1 MVTKTPSVDEV
12 LQSIGSRWA
21 RLERLRLASRLLA
34 ALAAVW
40 LVAWA
45 IAAERALS
53 GEIVLAL
60 MAGALVAS
68 LAAAAWI
75 VRRRAPVPSDL
86 LLARFIEER
95 CPDLDDRLVTAVD
108 VRARAGSTHSVLEQ
122 TLQDAAASALSGAS
136 LDDVVPEST
145 ARRTRGRAA
154 LAAVLAAIVAAAWIA
169 PARRGFDA
177 AVARLFPDR
186 YALHVTPG
194 SIRLKPGEPLVIRAR
209 TTSAAGIVPDLV
221 LSNGTARDEK
231 ISMSRSQEGGFA
243 HRFDVVPASFRYR
256 VTVAGRTSP
265 TYEVTLLTPPRLERI
280 DLHYEFPA
288 YTRLEPRDEED
299 GGDIYA
305 PAGSKVTLRV
315 HTGSTA
321 ASGALALGDRR
332 VPLAHTGGGLF
343 EATLPVTDNGSY
355 RVSLTSRDGV
365 TAPGDTEYFIRV
377 LDDRPPDVRIVR
389 PAGDRQV
396 TPLEEVTIEARA
408 DDDYGVASLELV
420 YGVRGAKEKA
430 VPIGRERGET
440 SSTGTHTLYLEDLGV
455 QPGDFVT
462 YYARA
467 KDVGRGRRST
477 EARSDIYFLEVKP
490 FQEEF
495 AAAQSQAM
503 SGAGG
508 GPMDDLVAAQ
518 KDIIVAT
525 WKLDRRSAAGRSA
538 ADVKSVAR
546 AQGELK
552 QRAERAAGPFRRRPR
567 PGQLD
572 SPRAS
577 DDPMTT
583 AVVAMARA
591 QAALDAV
598 RTSDAIPPEMEA
610 LNALLRAQA
619 EIRRREVMRQQ
630 ASGGGGFNRSRQD
643 LSSLFDRELQRQ
655 QQTNYETPRN
665 ATDEAQNRS
674 ETLDRLRE
682 LARRQEQLARQQDD
696 LARSRASL
704 SAEELKRR
712 LERLTRDQTELRRQA
727 EQLAQQMASER
738 DRREQSNGSPS
749 AGQSAGERAQRLRE
763 ASEEMR
769 GAASELRRDDPSQAS
784 ARSGR
789 ALDRLR
795 SLERQ
800 MRGQAPD
807 ERRRALGDLQLEA
820 RQMADRQRQLGEQA
834 AGQKGRADE
843 AGRAQMA
850 AEQERLAERAD
861 RLENDAQALAA
872 SKSVAP
878 SKKDTARDA
887 GGQNGPDQAAQSLR
901 DARVAERMRE
911 LAKEMRQ
918 GAERPGS
925 NDGNKDERARD
936 LARALDRAAEQL
948 GAAANGR
955 DAADRQVADALSR
968 SREVRERL
976 EDLQHRIDEL
986 RKADGRQGGAQQG
999 KTDQQGARAGSRPAP
1014 GQGESS
1020 NAELERLQREYSEQ
1034 VREAARLERELSD
1047 RPGAS
1052 EDGRGGGS
1060 TPEGQAMVRSAPGT
1074 EAFKQDFSQWE
1085 ALHRD
1090 VTLRLERLEATLSQ
1104 RLLEQA
1110 LRDRLPGGAADEAP
1124 GSYQQAV
1131 DRYFKALAAP
1141 RR

>member
-1 MVTKTPSVDEV
+1 MLTRTPSVDDV
-12 LQSIGSRWA
+12 LRSVRSRLS
-21 RLERLRLASRLLA
+21 RLDRLRLLTRLLA
-34 ALAAVW
+34 LLAAIW

-45 IAAERALS
+45 AAAGADRP
-53 GEIVLAL
+53 GETVLLL
-60 MAGALVAS
+60 MAVAVAASGAAVV
-68 LAAAAWI
+68 WI
-75 VRRRAPVPSDL
+75 LRRRAPVPHDRV
-86 LLARFIEER
+86 LARFIEER
-95 CPDLDDRLVTAVD
+95 CPELDDRLATAVD
-108 VRARAGSTHSVLEQ
+108 VGSRPDAAPSVLVQ
-122 TLQDAAASALSGAS
+122 ALQDAAAAALSRVP
-136 LDDVVPEST
+136 LDDVVPDSALRR
-145 ARRTRGRAA
+145 ARSHAG
-154 LAAVLAAIVAAAWIA
+154 LAAVLALIVAAAWV
-169 PARRGFDA
+169 PPGRRGVDA
-177 AVARLFPDR
+177 AIARLFPDR

-209 TTSAAGIVPDLV
+209 TTSAAGVVPNLIVSGPGAQKPLAM
-221 LSNGTARDEK
+221 AR
-231 ISMSRSQEGGFA
+231 SREGGFA
-243 HRFDVVPASFRYR
+243 HRFDAVPASFRYR
-256 VTVAGRTSP
+256 VAVAGRTSP
-265 TYEVTLLTPPRLERI
+265 TYDVTLLTPPRVERI

-288 YTRLEPRDEED
+288 YTRLPPRDEED

-305 PAGSKVTLRV
+305 PAGSVVTLHV
-315 HTGSTA
+315 HTGSIT
-321 ASGALALGDRR
+321 ASGALTLGDRR
-332 VPLAHTGGGLF
+332 LPLVPNNGLF
-343 EATLPVTDNGSY
+343 EATLPVSSNGSY

-365 TAPGDTEYFIRV
+365 TSPGDTEYFIRV
-377 LDDRPPDVRIVR
+377 LDDRPPDVRVLR

-430 VPIGRERGET
+430 VPIGRGRGEP

-455 QPGDFVT
+455 KPGDFVT

-467 KDVGRGRRST
+467 RDVGRGRRST

-503 SGAGG
+503 GG
-508 GPMDDLVAAQ
+508 GGGAMDDLVAAQ

-546 AQGELK
+546 AQGELR

-572 SPRAS
+572 NPRAA

-583 AVVAMARA
+583 AVAAMTKA

-598 RTSDAIPPEMEA
+598 RTADAIPAEMEA

-630 ASGGGGFNRSRQD
+630 AGGGGGFNRSQQD

-674 ETLDRLRE
+674 EALDKLRE
-682 LARRQEQLARQQDD
+682 LARRQEQLSRQQDD
-696 LARSRASL
+696 LARLRASL

-727 EQLAQQMASER
+727 EQLAQQMANE
-738 DRREQSNGSPS
+738 REQRDQNGKS
-749 AGQSAGERAQRLRE
+749 ASGGQSASERARRLRE

-769 GAASELRRDDPSQAS
+769 GAASELRREDPSQAS
-784 ARSGR
+784 ARSGQ

-800 MRGQAPD
+800 MQGQAPD

-820 RQMADRQRQLGEQA
+820 RQMADRQRQLAEQA
-834 AGQKGRADE
+834 GRQKGRANE
-843 AGRAQMA
+843 ASLAQMA

-861 RLENDAQALAA
+861 RLRDEAQALGAA
-872 SKSVAP
+872 KGAP
-878 SKKDTARDA
+878 RPGDRNNPAEAAR
-887 GGQNGPDQAAQSLR
+887 SLR
-901 DARVAERMRE
+901 DARVGERMRE
-911 LAKEMRQ
+911 LAKEMRN
-918 GAERPGS
+918 AAPRPDANASRTG
-925 NDGNKDERARD
+925 ETAREV
-936 LARALDRAAEQL
+936 ARALDRAAEQL

-955 DAADRQVADALSR
+955 DAKDSKLADTLAR
-968 SREVRERL
+968 SRDVREHL
-976 EDLQHRIDEL
+976 EDLQRRIDEL
-986 RKADGRQGGAQQG
+986 RKGEG
-999 KTDQQGARAGSRPAP
+999 QQGARQPGQANQPGARAGARPAP
-1014 GQGESS
+1014 GQAGSR
-1020 NAELERLQREYSEQ
+1020 NAELERLQREYAEQ
-1034 VREAARLERELSD
+1034 VREAARLEREVSEQ
-1047 RPGAS
+1047 PGAS
-1052 EDGRGGGS
+1052 DGGRGDGS
-1060 TPEGQAMVRSAPGT
+1060 TPEGQMMVRSAPGT

-1085 ALHRD
+1085 VLHQQ

-1104 RLLEQA
+1104 KLLERA

-1124 GSYQQAV
+1124 GSYRQAV
-1131 DRYFKALAAP
+1131 DKYFKALAAP
-1141 RR
+1141 KR

>member
-1 MVTKTPSVDEV
+1 MLTRTPTVDDVLRSVR
-12 LQSIGSRWA
+12 SRLT
-21 RLERLRLASRLLA
+21 RLDRLRLLTRLLA
-34 ALAAVW
+34 LLAAIW
-40 LVAWA
+40 LAAW
-45 IAAERALS
+45 
-53 GEIVLAL
+53 
-60 MAGALVAS
+60 
-68 LAAAAWI
+68 AAAAGTERSGETVLLLMTVAVVAGAAVAVWI
-75 VRRRAPVPSDL
+75 LRRRSPAPHDRV
-86 LLARFIEER
+86 LARFIEER
-95 CPDLDDRLVTAVD
+95 CPELDDRLVTAVD
-108 VRARAGSTHSVLEQ
+108 VGSRPEATPSVLAQ
-122 TLQDAAASALSGAS
+122 ALQDAAAEALSRLP
-136 LDDVVPEST
+136 LDDVVPDSALRR
-145 ARRTRGRAA
+145 ARSHAG
-154 LAAVLAAIVAAAWIA
+154 LAAVLALIVAVVWIP
-169 PARRGFDA
+169 PARRGVDA
-177 AVARLFPDR
+177 AIARLFPER

-194 SIRLKPGEPLVIRAR
+194 SIRLKPGESLVIRAR
-209 TTSAAGIVPDLV
+209 TTSAAGVVPNLIVSGPGAEKPLPM
-221 LSNGTARDEK
+221 AR
-231 ISMSRSQEGGFA
+231 SREGGFA
-243 HRFDVVPASFRYR
+243 HRFDAVPASFRYR
-256 VTVAGRTSP
+256 VAVAGRTSP
-265 TYEVTLLTPPRLERI
+265 TYNVTLLTPPRVERI

-288 YTRLEPRDEED
+288 YTRLPPRDEED

-305 PAGSKVTLRV
+305 PAGSVVTLRV
-315 HTGSTA
+315 HTGPIT
-321 ASGALALGDRR
+321 ASGALTLGDRR
-332 VPLAHTGGGLF
+332 LPLAPAGNGLF
-343 EATLPVTDNGSY
+343 EATLPVSSNGSY
-355 RVSLTSRDGV
+355 RVALTSRDGV
-365 TAPGDTEYFIRV
+365 TSPGDTEYFIRV
-377 LDDRPPDVRIVR
+377 LDDRPPDVRVLR

-430 VPIGRERGET
+430 VLIGRGRGEP

-455 QPGDFVT
+455 KPGDFVT

-467 KDVGRGRRST
+467 RDVGRGRRSA

-503 SGAGG
+503 GG
-508 GPMDDLVAAQ
+508 GGGAMDDLVAAQ

-546 AQGELK
+546 AQGELR

-567 PGQLD
+567 PGQFEG
-572 SPRAS
+572 PRAA

-583 AVVAMARA
+583 AVAAMTKA

-598 RTSDAIPPEMEA
+598 RTSDAIPAEMEA

-630 ASGGGGFNRSRQD
+630 ASGAGGFNRSQQD

-674 ETLDRLRE
+674 EALDKLRE
-682 LARRQEQLARQQDD
+682 LARRQEQLSRQQDD
-696 LARSRASL
+696 LARLRGSL

-727 EQLAQQMASER
+727 EQLAQQMANE
-738 DRREQSNGSPS
+738 REQRDQNGKS
-749 AGQSAGERAQRLRE
+749 ASGGQSARERAQRLRE

-769 GAASELRRDDPSQAS
+769 GAASELRREDPSQAS

-800 MRGQAPD
+800 MQGQAPD

-834 AGQKGRADE
+834 SRQKGRADE
-843 AGRAQMA
+843 GSRAQMA

-861 RLENDAQALAA
+861 RLRDEAQALGAEKGAPRPGDDRNNPAEAA
-872 SKSVAP
+872 
-878 SKKDTARDA
+878 R
-887 GGQNGPDQAAQSLR
+887 SLR

-911 LAKEMRQ
+911 LAEEMRD
-918 GAERPGS
+918 GTPRPDANASRTG
-925 NDGNKDERARD
+925 ETAREV
-936 LARALDRAAEQL
+936 ARALDRAAEQL

-955 DAADRQVADALSR
+955 DANDSKLADTLAR
-968 SREVRERL
+968 SRDVREHL
-976 EDLQHRIDEL
+976 EDLQRRIDEL
-986 RKADGRQGGAQQG
+986 RKGEG
-999 KTDQQGARAGSRPAP
+999 QQGAKQPGQANQPGAGAGSRPAP
-1014 GQGESS
+1014 GQGGSR
-1020 NAELERLQREYSEQ
+1020 NAELERLQREYAEQ
-1034 VREAARLERELSD
+1034 VREAARLEREVSEQPGTSD
-1047 RPGAS
+1047 G
-1052 EDGRGGGS
+1052 GRGDGS
-1060 TPEGQAMVRSAPGT
+1060 TPEGQLMVRSAPGT

-1085 ALHRD
+1085 VLHQE

-1104 RLLEQA
+1104 KLLERS

-1124 GSYQQAV
+1124 GSYRQAV
-1131 DRYFKALAAP
+1131 DKYFKALAAP
-1141 RR
+1141 KR

>member
-1 MVTKTPSVDEV
+1 MVTRTPSVDEV
-12 LQSIGSRWA
+12 LRSIGSRWA
-21 RLERLRLASRLLA
+21 RLDRLRLTSRLLA

-40 LVAWA
+40 LAAWA
-45 IAAERALS
+45 AAANVALP
-53 GEIVLAL
+53 GEAVLAL
-60 MAGALVAS
+60 MGGALAAS
-68 LAAAAWI
+68 IVVAAWM
-75 VRRRAPVPSDL
+75 VRQRAPVPRDQV
-86 LLARFIEER
+86 LARFIEER
-95 CPDLDDRLVTAVD
+95 CPELDDRLVTAVD
-108 VRARAGSTHSVLEQ
+108 VSARAGSTRSVLEQ
-122 TLQDAAASALSGAS
+122 SLQDAAADALSRAS
-136 LDDVVPEST
+136 LDNVVPEPAVRR
-145 ARRTRGRAA
+145 ARGHAA
-154 LAAVLAAIVAAAWIA
+154 LAAVLASIVAVAWIA
-169 PARRGFDA
+169 PARRGLDA

-194 SIRLKPGEPLVIRAR
+194 SIRLKPGEPLVIKAR
-209 TTSAAGIVPDLV
+209 TTSAAGVVPNLIVSAGGQDKPI
-221 LSNGTARDEK
+221 A
-231 ISMSRSQEGGFA
+231 MSRSQEGGFA
-243 HRFDVVPASFRYR
+243 HRFDAVPASFRYR
-256 VTVAGRTSP
+256 VAVAGRTSP
-265 TYEVTLLTPPRLERI
+265 TYDVTLLTPPRVERI

-288 YTRLEPRDEED
+288 YTRLQPRDEED

-305 PAGSKVTLRV
+305 PAGSRVTLRV
-315 HTGSTA
+315 HAGSIA
-321 ASGALALGDRR
+321 ASGALALGDGR
-332 VPLAHTGGGLF
+332 VPLAPTGNGLF
-343 EATLPVTDNGSY
+343 EATLPVTANGSY
-355 RVSLTSRDGV
+355 RVSLTSHDGV

-377 LDDRPPDVRIVR
+377 LDDRPPDVRILR

-430 VPIGRERGET
+430 VPIGRDRGET
-440 SSTGTHTLYLEDLGV
+440 SSTGAHTLFLEDLGV
-455 QPGDFVT
+455 KPGDFVT

-467 KDVGRGRRST
+467 RDVGRGRRST
-477 EARSDIYFLEVKP
+477 EARSDIFFLEVKP

-503 SGAGG
+503 NGG
-508 GPMDDLVAAQ
+508 GGGAMDDLVAAQ

-538 ADVKSVAR
+538 SDVKSVAR

-552 QRAERAAGPFRRRPR
+552 QRAERASGPFRRRPR

-572 SPRAS
+572 ATRAS

-583 AVVAMARA
+583 AVAAMAKA

-598 RTSDAIPPEMEA
+598 RTADAIPAEMEA

-630 ASGGGGFNRSRQD
+630 ASGGGGFNRAQQD

-665 ATDEAQNRS
+665 ATEEAQNRS
-674 ETLDRLRE
+674 DTLDKLRE

-696 LARSRASL
+696 LARLRASL
-704 SAEELKRR
+704 SGEELKRR

-727 EQLAQQMASER
+727 EQLAQQMANER
-738 DRREQSNGSPS
+738 QQRDQSGGSPNS
-749 AGQSAGERAQRLRE
+749 GQSAGERAQRLRE

-769 GAASELRRDDPSQAS
+769 GAASDLRREDPSQAS

-800 MRGQAPD
+800 MQGQAPD
-807 ERRRALGDLQLEA
+807 ERRQALGDLQLEA
-820 RQMADRQRQLGEQA
+820 RQMADRQRQLGERA
-834 AGQKGRADE
+834 AQQKGRGDDAS
-843 AGRAQMA
+843 RAQMA

-861 RLENDAQALAA
+861 RLQSDAQALAA
-872 SKSVAP
+872 SKGQSAAKGTP
-878 SKKDTARDA
+878 RD
-887 GGQNGPDQAAQSLR
+887 GQQDGPEQAARSLR
-901 DARVAERMRE
+901 DARVGERMRE
-911 LAKEMRQ
+911 MAKEMRQ
-918 GAERPGS
+918 GTPRPESGAAR
-925 NDGNKDERARD
+925 GDENAREV
-936 LARALDRAAEQL
+936 ARALDRAAEQL

-955 DAADRQVADALSR
+955 DAGDRKLADALSR
-968 SREVRERL
+968 SRDVRERL
-976 EDLQHRIDEL
+976 EDLQRRMDEL
-986 RKADGRQGGAQQG
+986 RKG
-999 KTDQQGARAGSRPAP
+999 QQGASQDGKANEPGARSGSKPAP
-1014 GQGESS
+1014 GQGGSR

-1047 RPGAS
+1047 QPGAS

-1060 TPEGQAMVRSAPGT
+1060 TPEGQMMVRSAPGT

-1085 ALHRD
+1085 TLHQD

-1104 RLLEQA
+1104 KLLERA
-1110 LRDRLPGGAADEAP
+1110 LRDRLPGGGADEAP

-1131 DRYFKALAAP
+1131 DKYFKALAAP

>member
-1 MVTKTPSVDEV
+1 LD
-12 LQSIGSRWA
+12 
-21 RLERLRLASRLLA
+21 RLHLATRLLA

-45 IAAERALS
+45 LATGLDRS
-53 GEIVLAL
+53 GEAVLAL
-60 MAGALVAS
+60 MAGACAATI
-68 LAAAAWI
+68 LAVVWI
-75 VRRRAPVPSDL
+75 LRHRVPAPHDRV
-86 LLARFIEER
+86 LARFIEER
-95 CPDLDDRLVTAVD
+95 CPELDDRLVTAVD
-108 VRARAGSTHSVLEQ
+108 VGARSASARSVLEQ
-122 TLQDAAASALSGAS
+122 ALHAATAEALSKVS
-136 LDDVVPEST
+136 VDEVVPRPALRR
-145 ARRTRGRAA
+145 ARSHAG
-154 LAAVLAAIVAAAWIA
+154 LAAVLAAIVAVAWIS
-169 PARRGFDA
+169 PARRGIDA
-177 AVARLFPDR
+177 AIARLFPDR

-194 SIRLKPGEPLVIRAR
+194 SIRLKPGEPLVIRAQ
-209 TTSAAGIVPDLV
+209 TTAAAGVVPDLI
-221 LSNGTARDEK
+221 LSGAGQGKPFAMAR
-231 ISMSRSQEGGFA
+231 SPEGGFA
-243 HRFDVVPASFRYR
+243 HSFDAVPASFRYR
-256 VTVAGRTSP
+256 VAVAGRTSP
-265 TYEVTLLTPPRLERI
+265 TYDVTLLTPPRVERI

-288 YTRLEPRDEED
+288 YTRLPSRDEED

-305 PAGSKVTLRV
+305 PAGTTVTLRV
-315 HTGSTA
+315 HTGSIT

-332 VPLAHTGGGLF
+332 LALVPASSGLF
-343 EATLPVTDNGSY
+343 EATLPVTANGSY

-365 TAPGDTEYFIRV
+365 TSPGDTEYFIRV
-377 LDDRPPDVRIVR
+377 LDDRPPDVRILR

-430 VPIGRERGET
+430 VPIGRERGAP
-440 SSTGTHTLYLEDLGV
+440 SSTGTHTLYLEDLDV
-455 QPGDFVT
+455 KPGDFVT

-467 KDVGRGRRST
+467 RDVGRGRRST
-477 EARSDIYFLEVKP
+477 EARSDIFFLEVKP

-503 SGAGG
+503 NGG
-508 GPMDDLVAAQ
+508 GGAMDDLVAAQ

-546 AQGELK
+546 AQGELR
-552 QRAERAAGPFRRRPR
+552 QRAERAAGPFRHRPR

-572 SPRAS
+572 TTRAS

-583 AVVAMARA
+583 AVAAMAKA

-598 RTSDAIPPEMEA
+598 RTADAIPAEMEA

-630 ASGGGGFNRSRQD
+630 AGGGGGFNRAQQD

-665 ATDEAQNRS
+665 ATDESQNRS
-674 ETLDRLRE
+674 EALDKLRE

-696 LARSRASL
+696 LARLRASL

-727 EQLAQQMASER
+727 EQLAQQMANER
-738 DRREQSNGSPS
+738 QQRDQNGGSPS
-749 AGQSAGERAQRLRE
+749 SGQSAGERAQRLRE

-769 GAASELRRDDPSQAS
+769 GAASELRREDPSQAS

-800 MRGQAPD
+800 MQGQAPD

-834 AGQKGRADE
+834 QKGRADE
-843 AGRAQMA
+843 TSRAQVA

-861 RLENDAQALAA
+861 RLQGDAQALGAA
-872 SKSVAP
+872 KGAP
-878 SKKDTARDA
+878 RA
-887 GGQNGPDQAAQSLR
+887 GDQNGPAEAARSLR
-901 DARVAERMRE
+901 DARVGERMRE
-911 LAKEMRQ
+911 MAKEMRKGTPRPDA
-918 GAERPGS
+918 GASRAGET
-925 NDGNKDERARD
+925 ARD

-955 DAADRQVADALSR
+955 DANDRKLADTLTR
-968 SREVRERL
+968 SREVREHL
-976 EDLQHRIDEL
+976 EDLQRRIDEL
-986 RKADGRQGGAQQG
+986 QKAEGQQDARQTRRANQPGS
-999 KTDQQGARAGSRPAP
+999 RAGSRPAP
-1014 GQGESS
+1014 GQGGSR

-1034 VREAARLERELSD
+1034 VREASRLEREVSEQ
-1047 RPGAS
+1047 PGAS

-1060 TPEGQAMVRSAPGT
+1060 TPEGQMMVRSAPGT

-1085 ALHRD
+1085 VLHQE

-1104 RLLEQA
+1104 KLLERA

-1124 GSYQQAV
+1124 GSYRQAV
-1131 DRYFKALAAP
+1131 DKYFKALAAP